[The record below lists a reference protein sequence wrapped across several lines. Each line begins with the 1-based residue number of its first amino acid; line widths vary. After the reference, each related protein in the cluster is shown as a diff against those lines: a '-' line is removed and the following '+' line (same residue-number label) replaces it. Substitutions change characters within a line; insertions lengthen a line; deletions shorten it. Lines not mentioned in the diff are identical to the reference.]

1 MDRVWADWYEPVPS
15 PPFSPVDPPGPRPAT
30 PVPGSSPPSPAS
42 TPTPP
47 KRGRYVVEHPEYG
60 PPPDPEEVR
69 VHGARGPGAFCAAP
83 WHPDTRR
90 LGADVNRLFR
100 GIAVSAAD
108 VTGDTRALRRALF
121 DFYAM
126 GYTRQRP
133 SAPCW
138 QALLQLSPEQSAP
151 LRSALCE
158 LNERDVYDPRVLSPP
173 VIEGPLFGEEC
184 DVDEDDAGSD
194 TTVASEFSFRGSVCE
209 DDGEDEEEDGE
220 EEDEDE
226 EGE

>member
-1 MDRVWADWYEPVPS
+1 RAW
-15 PPFSPVDPPGPRPAT
+15 
-30 PVPGSSPPSPAS
+30 
-42 TPTPP
+42 
-47 KRGRYVVEHPEYG
+47 RGRYVVEHPEYG

-151 LRSALCE
+151 LRSALRE

-194 TTVASEFSFRGSVCE
+194 TTVASEFSFRGSAAAATVVVAAGCGGGPC
-209 DDGEDEEEDGE
+209 DGGWGRGWGWVWGMGALAAAGCDGGAWVGGAGA
-220 EEDEDE
+220 D
-226 EGE
+226 GGA

>member
-15 PPFSPVDPPGPRPAT
+15 PPFSSVDPPGPRPAT

-151 LRSALCE
+151 LRSALRE
-158 LNERDVYDPRVLSPP
+158 LNERDVYDPRVLSPVP
-173 VIEGPLFGEEC
+173 GHAAAALVGQAAYPPPARFPASLLHALLGLRRLAGYAVACVTGALAIVIILNM
-184 DVDEDDAGSD
+184 
-194 TTVASEFSFRGSVCE
+194 R
-209 DDGEDEEEDGE
+209 
-220 EEDEDE
+220 
-226 EGE
+226 

>member
-1 MDRVWADWYEPVPS
+1 
-15 PPFSPVDPPGPRPAT
+15 
-30 PVPGSSPPSPAS
+30 
-42 TPTPP
+42 PTPP

-151 LRSALCE
+151 LRSALRE

-209 DDGEDEEEDGE
+209 DDGEDEEEDG
-220 EEDEDE
+220 
-226 EGE
+226 